1 MSVYYFK
8 CSRFKLHLEA
18 SLPDPDDTVL
28 ITSAIN
34 KTSSVSFKLHNY
46 NKYNAEFVAGFTPD
60 SDSEFAISPKTGILE
75 AHKQ

>member
-1 MSVYYFK
+1 MYCIKHF
-8 CSRFKLHLEA
+8 RFKLHLEA

-46 NKYNAEFVAGFTPD
+46 SKHNADFVAGFTPD
-60 SDSEFAISPKTGILE
+60 SDSEFSISPKTGILE
-75 AHKQ
+75 AHRP